1 MSPDKALPIGKIPNS
16 VLDKLLKKYASACC
30 NSRLI
35 QGGAIGEDAAV
46 IDLGCPMYIV
56 AKTDPITFATD
67 EIGFYA
73 VNINANDL
81 ATRGASPKWFQATIL
96 LPEGKTTQEL
106 VEFIFKDIKQAC
118 DDVGAAI
125 IGGHTEVTYGLDR
138 PIVIGNM
145 IGEVAKDKLVLTQG
159 AKVGDALLLTKGV
172 PIEGTAVIAREKAA
186 ELNSK
191 GFDPILLAK
200 AKNYLHS
207 PGISVLKEALLLNEK
222 LEVHAMHDPTEGGI
236 TNGVAEMAAASGTG
250 VVLDIASIPVLP
262 EGKILCEQF
271 HLNPLG
277 TLASGALLIALPPT
291 QVASAVEVLGV
302 EGIAA
307 AKIGEFTAEKGKLMT
322 RRGKKLEPLQYSEKD
337 ELTKI
342 FS

>member
-1 MSPDKALPIGKIPNS
+1 MSLPIGKIPNS
-16 VLDKLLKKYASACC
+16 VLDKLLKKYAPACC
-30 NSRLI
+30 NGRLI

-46 IDLGCPMYIV
+46 IDMGCPTYV
-56 AKTDPITFATD
+56 VVKTDPITFATD

-81 ATRGASPKWFQATIL
+81 ATRGAFPKWFQATIL
-96 LPEGKTTQEL
+96 LPEGKTTPEL

-118 DDVGAAI
+118 DDVGASI

-145 IGEVAKDKLVLTQG
+145 IGEVAREKLVLTKG
-159 AKVGDALLLTKGV
+159 AKAGDALLLTKGV
-172 PIEGTAVIAREKAA
+172 PIEGTAVIAREKDK
-186 ELNSK
+186 ELNAK
-191 GFDPILLAK
+191 GFDSQLLAK
-200 AKNYLHS
+200 AKNYLHN

-222 LEVHAMHDPTEGGI
+222 LDVHAMHDPTEGGV
-236 TNGVAEMAAASGTG
+236 TNGIAEMAVASGTG
-250 VVLDIASIPVLP
+250 VIVDIASIPVLP
-262 EGKILCEQF
+262 EGKLLCEHF

-277 TLASGALLIALPPT
+277 TLASGALLIALPSS
-291 QVASAVEVLGV
+291 QVASAIELLGREV
-302 EGIAA
+302 IAA
-307 AKIGEFTAEKGKLMT
+307 AKIGDFTAEKGRVLG
-322 RRGKKLEPLQYSEKD
+322 RRGKKQETLQYSEKD